1 MFDRK
6 GRDYHTQSLKVTVC
20 IGRLLKRLV
29 HQYARSI
36 KTSLES
42 KTYQT
47 TEEKKVI
54 GIKMFVKTDAQK
66 KNRRLAETCSVRNNL
81 ISFNCRTIVIWLFF
95 PINRTKH
102 YYSQDYQCSRDTT
115 ASYIVPF
122 LLQRK
127 EMGSLASFHF
137 TVDCS
142 RLQGF
147 CKPASQLQETEEME
161 FYTVTISSSLVRLQ
175 PSQGCYMNK
184 T

>member
-1 MFDRK
+1 MYWKTLK
-6 GRDYHTQSLKVTVC
+6 G
-20 IGRLLKRLV
+20 LV

-66 KNRRLAETCSVRNNL
+66 NNRGLTETCSVKNNL
-81 ISFNCRTIVIWLFF
+81 ISFNSRTIVIWLFF
-95 PINRTKH
+95 QINRAKH
-102 YYSQDYQCSRDTT
+102 YSQDYQCSRDTT

-127 EMGSLASFHF
+127 EIGGLAASFHF

-147 CKPASQLQETEEME
+147 CKPASQLRETEEME
-161 FYTVTISSSLVRLQ
+161 FYTVTISSSFVRLQ
-175 PSQGCYMNK
+175 LSLGFYMSK

>member
-1 MFDRK
+1 MYWKTLK
-6 GRDYHTQSLKVTVC
+6 G
-20 IGRLLKRLV
+20 LV
-29 HQYARSI
+29 HQYARSV

-54 GIKMFVKTDAQK
+54 GIKTDAQK
-66 KNRRLAETCSVRNNL
+66 NNRRLTETCSVRNNL
-81 ISFNCRTIVIWLFF
+81 ISFNCKTIVIWLFF
-95 PINRTKH
+95 QINRTKH
-102 YYSQDYQCSRDTT
+102 YSQDYQCSRDTT

-122 LLQRK
+122 RLQRK
-127 EMGSLASFHF
+127 EIGGLASFHF

-161 FYTVTISSSLVRLQ
+161 FYTVTISSSFVRLQ